1 MVFQPRQTRDTVV
14 MRNRPRSPVVEVAFE
29 RVDGGSLRLTK
40 MVNETAILVFLRY
53 VG

>member
-1 MVFQPRQTRDTVV
+1 M
-14 MRNRPRSPVVEVAFE
+14 MRNIPRSAVVDVTFE
-29 RVDGGSLRLTK
+29 HVDGGSLRLTE